1 MRKHSSRAHAL
12 LSASGASRWMN
23 CTPSAKLEEEYGE
36 KKSSVYAAEG
46 TLAHELSELYLLK
59 DALNVLTESDFE
71 AKLEV
76 IMANELFSEEMLEV
90 LPIYTDYCL
99 EQLAQAK
106 AVNPLASLLVEQK
119 IDLTAYVP
127 ESFGTADCVI
137 INDKVMEVIDL
148 KYGKGLPVRA
158 EENKQLMLYG
168 LGALLKYDT
177 MYDIEEVRVTIVQP
191 RLDNISSWVIS
202 VSDLLDWAENELRPR
217 AELAFNGEGE
227 LSAGAWCQFCAV
239 KNRCRKLYEQQIEIA
254 QHEFAEP
261 ELLTDD
267 EIADIVLRVPKLVEW
282 ANSIAEY
289 AQHKSVSEGK
299 VWPGLKLVEG
309 ISRRKWCDEDNAGAI
324 ITERCPELSD
334 DQLYNVKLKP
344 ITAIEKLV
352 GKKRFEEVL
361 SDQVVKPQGKP
372 TLVPL
377 SDKRPALGVEDA
389 VNDFK

>member
-1 MRKHSSRAHAL
+1 
-12 LSASGASRWMN
+12 MN

-99 EQLAQAK
+99 EQLAQAR

-148 KYGKGLPVRA
+148 KYGKGLPVHA

-227 LSAGAWCQFCAV
+227 LCAGAWCQFYAV

>member
-1 MRKHSSRAHAL
+1 M

-71 AKLEV
+71 TKLEV

-90 LPIYTDYCL
+90 LPLYTDYCL

-119 IDLTAYVP
+119 IDLTTYVP

-148 KYGKGLPVRA
+148 KYGKGLPVHA

-261 ELLTDD
+261 ELLTDG

-282 ANSIAEY
+282 ANSIAKY
-289 AQHKSVSEGK
+289 AQHKSVTEGK

-309 ISRRKWCDEDNAGAI
+309 ISLRKWCDEDNAGAI

-344 ITAIEKLV
+344 ITAIEKIV